1 MSNRLWKAKWERND
15 IAFHQDIVNPLLQR
29 FLSRLTLSAGDHIIV
44 PLCGKSLDMNW
55 IGRMGFRV
63 IGIELSDIAIQAYFE
78 ALHVVPNR
86 ERHGR
91 FVRWWHEG
99 AEVWCGDIFDL
110 TSKDLGEVKALYD
123 CAALTALPA
132 GVRERYITHFAETL
146 PKKTEILL
154 ITIETPDERHFNS
167 VSTIDSEV
175 KSLYG
180 ARYRIDLLHGQNSIT
195 RDPENPGEP
204 EMPMEE
210 KVYLM
215 TRH

>member
-15 IAFHQDIVNPLLQR
+15 IAFHQDSVNPLLQR
-29 FLSRLTLSAGDHIIV
+29 FLSRLSLSAGDRIVV
-44 PLCGKSLDMNW
+44 PLCGKSLDMSW

-78 ALHVVPNR
+78 ALRVVPNR
-86 ERHGR
+86 QRHGR

-99 AEVWCGDIFDL
+99 AEIWCGDIFDL
-110 TSKDLGEVKALYD
+110 TAKDLGEVKALYD

-132 GVRERYITHFAETL
+132 DVRERYIDHFAEKL
-146 PKKTEILL
+146 PQKTEILL
-154 ITIETPDERHFNS
+154 IATETPDEGRCNS
-167 VSTIDSEV
+167 VLTIDSEV
-175 KSLYG
+175 KALYG
-180 ARYRIDLLHGQNSIT
+180 ARYRIKLLHGQNSIK
-195 RDPENPGEP
+195 RDPEHPDEP

-215 TRH
+215 KRH